1 MTLCSPKQKVDFIL
15 RQCEW
20 SDERKLL
27 EEYHIPKDSLYLAK
41 ALNAHD
47 EWNFDQ
53 EYKILL
59 QGELYMQAKM
69 SLLYFLLPRY
79 FNGKQQRR
87 YEHIAKLVDQITIL

>member
-1 MTLCSPKQKVDFIL
+1 MISCSPKQKVDFIL

-20 SDERKLL
+20 NNERKLL
-27 EEYHIPKDSLYLAK
+27 EDFHIPKISLYLAK

-53 EYKILL
+53 EYRILL

-79 FNGKQQRR
+79 FNGK
-87 YEHIAKLVDQITIL
+87 